1 VVAVSLGFDTAL
13 FGHRNAPV
21 GWGTQT
27 DASASSDTRAAAT
40 LEGDVKNIP
49 AAGIL
54 QSIMMSQLTGLLSVA
69 DESEEI
75 KIYFVDGMPTHGTSI
90 ETTGDRT
97 VLEVLT
103 WDKGRFKFFDNERT
117 VERTVSKRMDV
128 LLMEGV
134 TLLDQRTYLTQQ
146 NLTMES
152 YLIRKDPSLSEAD
165 FAKKVANAAPIP
177 IEVQKQFY
185 RRIDSQ
191 SKLFEILRSWPMP
204 KSEWLPIMFNLVT
217 CDVVVLADRPALAS
231 QKSRLSAA
239 AVDRTSIDGAHKIM
253 LRPDTGAISY
263 QMMAYFLEYEFQR
276 LEAGGSP
283 FAFALFDMMA
293 IDQYVGLQP
302 PTPAII
308 AEVSRRIGLVTRK
321 IDLLGHWETLG
332 YALLLPQT
340 DAAAASL
347 VIARIVEVI
356 RDGTMAGGISKD
368 NLAIAFGVGCV
379 PEDTDHAGVLLAGVK
394 EARERAKRGSSP
406 IVLMR
411 SF

>member
-1 VVAVSLGFDTAL
+1 
-13 FGHRNAPV
+13 
-21 GWGTQT
+21 
-27 DASASSDTRAAAT
+27 
-40 LEGDVKNIP
+40 
-49 AAGIL
+49 
-54 QSIMMSQLTGLLSVA
+54 
-69 DESEEI
+69 
-75 KIYFVDGMPTHGTSI
+75 
-90 ETTGDRT
+90 
-97 VLEVLT
+97 
-103 WDKGRFKFFDNERT
+103 
-117 VERTVSKRMDV
+117 
-128 LLMEGV
+128 
-134 TLLDQRTYLTQQ
+134 
-146 NLTMES
+146 
-152 YLIRKDPSLSEAD
+152 
-165 FAKKVANAAPIP
+165 
-177 IEVQKQFY
+177 
-185 RRIDSQ
+185 
-191 SKLFEILRSWPMP
+191 
-204 KSEWLPIMFNLVT
+204 
-217 CDVVVLADRPALAS
+217 
-231 QKSRLSAA
+231 
-239 AVDRTSIDGAHKIM
+239 M

-340 DAAAASL
+340 DAVAASL

-356 RDGTMAGGISKD
+356 RDGTIAGGISKD